1 MKPPDENDRF
11 ANAVRNLPVVEAP
24 ESIWNS
30 IEAALDRPATR
41 VIMPGI
47 LRYAAALIVVIGA
60 AGYWYSTRPPKPRWE
75 VDRLNGS
82 PSVDGSHISGT
93 SSIAVGEWLQTDA
106 TSRASIKVGDIGTV
120 EVEPNTRLRL
130 TAAKPNEHRLTLA
143 RGDISATVSAPPRLF
158 FVDTSSSTAV
168 DLGCAYTM
176 HADDAGSGLLRVTLG
191 WVSLEW
197 EGRESMVPAGAQCRT
212 RPKIGPGTPY
222 FEDASQKL
230 QQALASFDFEKAPT
244 LNTILAESR
253 VRDTLTLWHLLS
265 RVDAAERPRVFDRIV
280 ALTPLPA
287 GVSREKALMLDPGTL
302 KLWREELAWKW

>member
-244 LNTILAESR
+244 LDTILAESR